1 VLDGEVIVQNEEG
14 IPAFGDLR
22 AAIGHEP
29 DRLLF
34 CAFELLHLE
43 GFDARG
49 APLADRRRKA
59 LQPGG
64 VSTRRSP
71 MPAQSYLND
80 GVAFD
85 ADVTNAMGRAF
96 EDACSAVQVPA
107 YDIRGRLAIA
117 ARIIDLARAGVT
129 DAGALRYRVVKEA
142 YSQG

>member
-1 VLDGEVIVQNEEG
+1 
-14 IPAFGDLR
+14 
-22 AAIGHEP
+22 
-29 DRLLF
+29 
-34 CAFELLHLE
+34 
-43 GFDARG
+43 
-49 APLADRRRKA
+49 
-59 LQPGG
+59 
-64 VSTRRSP
+64 

-85 ADVTNAMGRAF
+85 ADVTNTMGRAF

-129 DAGALRYRVVKEA
+129 DASTLRYRVVKEA